1 MKNYQEKILKALEGG
16 DLTSEEL
23 VKRTGLLIGQIRNAL
38 SELKSKG
45 MIDIKHYKNKKA
57 VWTVGENDKNRKT
70 REIEEGA
77 VFASEVMREAAKEA
91 FLRRSYQ

>member
-38 SELKSKG
+38 SELKNKG
-45 MIDIKHYKNKKA
+45 MIYIKYYKNKKA
-57 VWTVGENDKNRKT
+57 VWAIGENEENRKIQ
-70 REIEEGA
+70 ESEEGA
-77 VFASEVMREAAKEA
+77 VFASEVMREAAKKA